1 MKNSSIALL
10 TLAVLFL
17 SDSSATAQPRG
28 RGPRRG
34 EVAAGRYGWLS
45 SLEAGKVQARQSG
58 KPLMV
63 VIRCVP

>member
-1 MKNSSIALL
+1 MMNRFVVSLALGL
-10 TLAVLFL
+10 VVCADTSLL
-17 SDSSATAQPRG
+17 AQP

-34 EVAAGRYGWLS
+34 EGPAINYGWLS
-45 SLEAGKVQARQSG
+45 SLEEGKAKARQSG